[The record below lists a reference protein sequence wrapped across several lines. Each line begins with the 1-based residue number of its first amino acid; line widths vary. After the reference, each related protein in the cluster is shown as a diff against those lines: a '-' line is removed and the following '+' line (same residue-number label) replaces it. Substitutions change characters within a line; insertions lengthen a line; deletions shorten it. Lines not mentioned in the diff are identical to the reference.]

1 MAIHGFGL
9 LHPFTE
15 PPTIPVKHW
24 RLWDVGVTWK
34 DINPEPGVW
43 KYERLD
49 ALVALAELHNVKD
62 ICLVL
67 GMTPRW
73 AATDPQAPHAAPWL
87 GPGTNSPPKDLKAW
101 EEYVIHTVNRYK
113 GRIKFYQIWNEPQ
126 LADFWY
132 PYSDI
137 DILGRMT
144 RIAYST
150 IRRIDPAAKV
160 VSAAVLPR
168 SSSGGVRRGRK
179 YLQTLKKYN
188 WPIDIHAAHIYPEQD
203 KTPKRFMGLV
213 QQWKITLTLL
223 RAPKKPLWIT
233 EMNYN
238 LHHGAIHNVSVGPY
252 IRMTNKHADDLG
264 VSRIYWYAFGHHS
277 NPNLFGINFTKDSVG
292 SNEITKYL

>member
-1 MAIHGFGL
+1 MLNHGFNI
-9 LHPFTE
+9 LHPAVE
-15 PPTIPVKHW
+15 PPTIPTKHW
-24 RLWDVGVTWK
+24 RLWDIGVTWK
-34 DINPEPGVW
+34 DINPAPGVW
-43 KYERLD
+43 KYEQLD
-49 ALVALAELHNVKD
+49 AMVSLAESHNAD

-67 GMTPRW
+67 GMTPQW
-73 AATDPQAPHAAPWL
+73 AATDPHAPHAAPWI
-87 GPGTNSPPKDLKAW
+87 GPGTNSPPKDLKTW

-168 SSSGGVRRGRK
+168 PSSGGVRRGRK
-179 YLQTLKKYN
+179 YLQALKKHN
-188 WPIDIHAAHIYPEQD
+188 WPIDIHAAHIYPEQN
-203 KTPKRFMGLV
+203 KPPKRFKKLV
-213 QQWKITLTLL
+213 QRWKTTLKLI

-238 LHHGAIHNVSVGPY
+238 LHHGEIPHSSIPQY
-252 IRMTNKHADDLG
+252 IRMTDKHADDLG
-264 VSRIYWYAFGHHS
+264 VSRVYWYTFGHHS
-277 NPNLFGINFTKDSVG
+277 NPNLFGIKFTAG
-292 SNEITKYL
+292 SIGSESLRPYL